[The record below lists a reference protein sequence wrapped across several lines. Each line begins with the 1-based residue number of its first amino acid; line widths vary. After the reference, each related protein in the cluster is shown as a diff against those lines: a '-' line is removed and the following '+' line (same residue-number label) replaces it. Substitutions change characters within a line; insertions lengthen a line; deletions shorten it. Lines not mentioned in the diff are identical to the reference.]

1 MSASFF
7 GTQTHSKVYRH
18 KVSNGVRRKTYT
30 SPFWPVRF
38 FSKLLLWKKTDWL
51 HFLLSLLSLLH
62 TTQIPQIDLRLRQE
76 LREVRYI
83 NTAGG
88 VFPLF
93 ELLSGLGKIDKKWE
107 RLMENQNK
115 STLPSFCSASTQ
127 SPKSRVLLFFLRMR
141 WTSRSFFFLKTSQ
154 RTTQKCEKKSS
165 LRTDA
170 PNVLTLEISLDLFS

>member
-1 MSASFF
+1 MLLKKSSSSWLLLGGGSASSLESPFQFQMSASFF

-62 TTQIPQIDLRLRQE
+62 TTQIPEIDLMLRQE

-115 STLPSFCSASTQ
+115 STLPSFSR
-127 SPKSRVLLFFLRMR
+127 SPKPFFTRVSCSPRLFEDEMNE
-141 WTSRSFFFLKTSQ
+141 S
-154 RTTQKCEKKSS
+154 
-165 LRTDA
+165 
-170 PNVLTLEISLDLFS
+170 